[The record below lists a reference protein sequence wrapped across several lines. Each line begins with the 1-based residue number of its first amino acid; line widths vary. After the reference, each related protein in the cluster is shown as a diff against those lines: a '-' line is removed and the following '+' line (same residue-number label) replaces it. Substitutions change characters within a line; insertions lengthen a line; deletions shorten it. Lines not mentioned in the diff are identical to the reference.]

1 MSQLQLSLL
10 GTPVVKHGERTLTFS
25 TRKALALLVYLAV
38 EGGMHPRKT
47 LSEAFWPELDAE
59 HGRAAL
65 RATLL
70 ELRKL
75 LERSHGPGERAHLLI
90 ERETLGFD
98 QGSPLLLDLRLV
110 ESASKQV
117 GRGIEPV
124 AGQAGREL
132 LAQLE
137 QATRLAR
144 GPFLAGFTLRD
155 SQFFDDWTRQYRE
168 YWHLR
173 VHQLFDTLSMLY
185 ERAGD
190 GERASDTVTRWLRFD
205 PLNEEG
211 YRRLMRLRFSQGDRA
226 GALRAYANGR
236 AVLAEQLQVEPEPET
251 VALAKRIRHTA
262 PVRTPQLQPPHA
274 SPGQPPAKL
283 LDGPLLGRTAEFG
296 ALIECYQRVHAR
308 QPQLVLLQG
317 ETGIGKTRLASEFV
331 GWVQAQGA
339 DVLAGRALQTGRQ
352 LPYQSL
358 IDVLRHRL
366 EQEHAPD
373 DLLSDVWLADLSR
386 LLPELRDRY
395 PDLPVPSTDE
405 ALGHNRLFEAT
416 ARLVQVWAARRP
428 LVLLLD
434 DMQWADTATLDLL
447 LYLARSLAEQPAP
460 VLLLLNLRAGA
471 DPLPDAQSTWVMA
484 LKRTR
489 IPLTALELAAFTK
502 EETQQFVQAL
512 AWAEQLREMGNNGS
526 TGSCPENGEASTF
539 RDALVPFANWLYFQ
553 TQGQPLYLV
562 ETLKELLA
570 REIMLPSLQEDGSWG
585 LVLRAGLLA
594 QTHVGHLIPSRVR
607 ELMRSQLGRLT
618 SSAWALLVAG
628 AALGQG
634 LTFELLIEVAQLDE
648 QEGLRAL
655 EELLRNGLLCEGTLV
670 EEAQAFDGFAF
681 PREMTREVVYQEAGM
696 TRQRLVQRRVSAVI
710 REEIEDDRGE
720 EARLPRPAPINGPA
734 ETRNGQGRRAVARAV
749 HGDMHWAVAKDSAGA
764 TRRHAG
770 AGMGAQ
776 TLLVARGAWGQV
788 APDFSRSP
796 PGSPPR
802 AFLRRTEE
810 EGNHDDK
817 SATAGPVKAGRS
829 HHLEHVESKA
839 SRYA

>member
-10 GTPVVKHGERTLTFS
+10 GTPVVKHGEHMLTFS

-38 EGGMHPRKT
+38 EGGTHPRKT
-47 LSEAFWPELDAE
+47 LSESFWPELDAE

-75 LERSHGPGERAHLLI
+75 LERSHGPGERAHLLV

-98 QGSPLLLDLRLV
+98 QGSPLILDLRLV

-144 GPFLAGFTLRD
+144 GPFLASFTLRD
-155 SQFFDDWTRQYRE
+155 SQFFDDWTRQHRE

-190 GERASDTVTRWLRFD
+190 GERAIATVSRWLGFD

-262 PVRTPQLQPPHA
+262 PFRSPQFQPPHA
-274 SPGQPPAKL
+274 SPGQPPANL

-296 ALIECYQRVHAR
+296 TLIECYQRAHAG
-308 QPQLVLLQG
+308 QPQLALLRG

-331 GWVQAQGA
+331 RWAQAQGA

-352 LPYQSL
+352 LPYQPL
-358 IDVLRHRL
+358 INVLRHRL

-373 DLLSDVWLADLSR
+373 DLLSDVWLAELSR

-416 ARLVQVWAARRP
+416 ARLVQLWAARRP

-434 DMQWADTATLDLL
+434 DMQWADTTTLDLL
-447 LYLARSLAEQPAP
+447 LYLAQRLAEQPAP
-460 VLLLLNLRAGA
+460 VLLLLNLRTGA

-512 AWAEQLREMGNNGS
+512 AWVEQSREVGNTSS
-526 TGSCPENGEASTF
+526 TGGCPENGEASTF

-562 ETLKELLA
+562 ETLKGLLA
-570 REIMLPSLQEDGSWG
+570 REIMLPSLQENGSWG

-594 QTHVGHLIPSRVR
+594 QTPVGDLIPSSLR
-607 ELMRSQLGRLT
+607 ELIRSQLGRLT
-618 SSAWALLVAG
+618 SSAWTLLVAG

-634 LTFELLIEVAQLDE
+634 LTFERLIQVAQLDE

-670 EEAQAFDGFAF
+670 EESQAFDGFAF
-681 PREMTREVVYQEAGM
+681 PREMIREVVYQEAGK
-696 TRQRLVQRRVSAVI
+696 TRQRLMQRRVSLVML
-710 REEIEDDRGE
+710 EEFEDDLTK
-720 EARLPRPAPINGPA
+720 EARLPHPAPGDGHISAG
-734 ETRNGQGRRAVARAV
+734 TRNRQGRRAVARAV
-749 HGDMHWAVAKDSAGA
+749 HGDMHRAVAKDSSGA
-764 TRRHAG
+764 TRRYAG
-770 AGMGAQ
+770 AGTGEQA
-776 TLLVARGAWGQV
+776 LLAAREGGTWRQA
-788 APDFSRSP
+788 APDFPRSP
-796 PGSPPR
+796 PGSPSR
-802 AFLRRTEE
+802 AFFETR
-810 EGNHDDK
+810 
-817 SATAGPVKAGRS
+817 
-829 HHLEHVESKA
+829 
-839 SRYA
+839 

>member
-10 GTPVVKHGERTLTFS
+10 GTPVVKHGEHTLTFS

-38 EGGMHPRKT
+38 EGGTHPRKT

-75 LERSHGPGERAHLLI
+75 LERSHGPGERAHLLV

-98 QGSPLLLDLRLV
+98 QGSPLILDLRLV

-124 AGQAGREL
+124 VGHAGREL

-144 GPFLAGFTLRD
+144 GPFLASFTLRD
-155 SQFFDDWTRQYRE
+155 SQFFDDWTRQHRE

-190 GERASDTVTRWLRFD
+190 GERAIATVSRWLGFD

-262 PVRTPQLQPPHA
+262 PFRSPQFQPPHA
-274 SPGQPPAKL
+274 SPGQPPANL

-296 ALIECYQRVHAR
+296 TLIECYQRAHAG
-308 QPQLVLLQG
+308 QPQLALLRG

-331 GWVQAQGA
+331 RWAQAQGA

-352 LPYQSL
+352 LPYQPL
-358 IDVLRHRL
+358 INVLRHRL

-373 DLLSDVWLADLSR
+373 DLLSDVWLAELSR

-416 ARLVQVWAARRP
+416 ARLVQLWAARRP

-434 DMQWADTATLDLL
+434 DMQWADTTTLDLL
-447 LYLARSLAEQPAP
+447 LYLAQRLAEQPAP
-460 VLLLLNLRAGA
+460 VLLLLNLRTGA

-512 AWAEQLREMGNNGS
+512 AWVEQSREVGNTSS
-526 TGSCPENGEASTF
+526 TGGCPENGEASTF

-562 ETLKELLA
+562 ETLKGLLA
-570 REIMLPSLQEDGSWG
+570 REIMLPSLQENGSWG

-594 QTHVGHLIPSRVR
+594 QTPVGDLIPSSLR
-607 ELMRSQLGRLT
+607 ELIRSQLGRLT
-618 SSAWALLVAG
+618 SSAWTLLVAG

-634 LTFELLIEVAQLDE
+634 LTFERLIQVAQLDE

-670 EEAQAFDGFAF
+670 EESQAFDGFAF
-681 PREMTREVVYQEAGM
+681 PREMIREVVYQEAGK
-696 TRQRLVQRRVSAVI
+696 TRQRLMQRRVSLVML
-710 REEIEDDRGE
+710 EEFEDDLTK
-720 EARLPRPAPINGPA
+720 EARLPHPAPGDGHISAG
-734 ETRNGQGRRAVARAV
+734 TRNRQGRRAVARAV
-749 HGDMHWAVAKDSAGA
+749 HGDMHRAVAKDSSGA
-764 TRRHAG
+764 TRRYAG
-770 AGMGAQ
+770 AGTGEQA
-776 TLLVARGAWGQV
+776 LLAAREGGTWRQA
-788 APDFSRSP
+788 APDFPRSP
-796 PGSPPR
+796 PGSPSR
-802 AFLRRTEE
+802 AFFETR
-810 EGNHDDK
+810 
-817 SATAGPVKAGRS
+817 
-829 HHLEHVESKA
+829 
-839 SRYA
+839 